1 MECLTLTFC
10 VQATEQLNGR
20 RLRCGSES
28 KHGHVGLFTVSTDFI
43 RNHIFHIGSFLL
55 SGTKRLCDCRHILT
69 SSGRVCLVNDNG
81 EPLAFQPCNAVHD
94 VREFLNR
101 SSNNLRIAVQGNRKV
116 GGVAFIVHH
125 TDKSGFVLHAHNGF
139 LKLPVNDNTVG
150 DDDDI
155 IKNNFVVRIVQR
167 SEAVRQ
173 PCDGVCF
180 AGTCAVL
187 NQIILRRAIFTHV
200 GQQFTDHIQL
210 MVSWKDDVF
219 RLLRFPSQ
227 LILAFLDF
235 DKDELADEVE
245 DSVLFQNVLPHIGDT
260 VLVFEGGV
268 TRTGIDTFAVAH
280 VEGQEKG

>member
-1 MECLTLTFC
+1 M
-10 VQATEQLNGR
+10 
-20 RLRCGSES
+20 
-28 KHGHVGLFTVSTDFI
+28 
-43 RNHIFHIGSFLL
+43 
-55 SGTKRLCDCRHILT
+55 
-69 SSGRVCLVNDNG
+69 
-81 EPLAFQPCNAVHD
+81 
-94 VREFLNR
+94 
-101 SSNNLRIAVQGNRKV
+101 
-116 GGVAFIVHH
+116 
-125 TDKSGFVLHAHNGF
+125 
-139 LKLPVNDNTVG
+139 
-150 DDDDI
+150 
-155 IKNNFVVRIVQR
+155 
-167 SEAVRQ
+167 
-173 PCDGVCF
+173 
-180 AGTCAVL
+180 L
-187 NQIILRRAIFTHV
+187 NQIILRRAIFTHA